1 MKKMGFVSF
10 CKEYF
15 GLKEGQTLTQ
25 FAQELKALT
34 PKDKADLSA
43 MAATVGYEI
52 AVEQPLAA

>member
-1 MKKMGFVSF
+1 MKKMGFVSA

-34 PKDKADLSA
+34 AKDKADLSA
-43 MAATVGYEI
+43 MFATVGYEI
-52 AVEQPLAA
+52 SADQALAA